1 MFFVKAWEK
10 GPNCLIS
17 YGGLKR
23 KQFKDEGCLVWSM
36 KIFFMCTHCNQG
48 TGYAR
53 VANKIVNHLASI
65 PSVEVVYYAFQ
76 NYKGLEIKDRFID
89 PRIRFLDALEL
100 DPSAV
105 CGFGDK
111 GILPSIIKEKPDVL
125 FHYNDMNVVRAIMHL
140 IPPEHMPPKKYLYL
154 DIVYPWQNIDTFEFL
169 KEYNF
174 DHIWTFLDCW
184 RDHMVNDL
192 KFDPLKVSTMVH
204 GIDFDRFVDIPKEE
218 AKVSRGF
225 KPDDFLVVN
234 MNRNSKRKVWETTI
248 KAFLELLGRENMNP
262 RIKLFCGG
270 LPFHEDGLDIGMT
283 VRSECLRRGMDANKV
298 CFHHVFINP
307 KPLHLTDAEVNEIYN
322 AGDVGI
328 STTRGEGFGLTP
340 VEHMYFNRP
349 QVVTGIPALKET
361 MGPYAH
367 FVEPKLWVRVGQDEP
382 CDGDAA
388 YCDYKDFAEHLQ
400 HCFKNPD
407 EYPNAREYLREK
419 YSWEHM
425 FKALDGQ
432 VRVHLDHSKI

>member
-10 GPNCLIS
+10 GDNCLIS

-76 NYKGLEIKDRFID
+76 NYKGMEIKDRFID

-105 CGFGDK
+105 GGFGDR
-111 GILPSIIKEKPDVL
+111 GIVPSIIKEKPDIL

-154 DIVYPWQNIDTFEFL
+154 DIMYPWQNIDTFELL

-218 AKVSRGF
+218 AKVSCGF

-234 MNRNSKRKVWETTI
+234 MNRNSRRKVWETTI
-248 KAFLELLGRENMNP
+248 KAFLELLERENMNP
-262 RIKLFCGG
+262 HIKLFCGG
-270 LPFHEDGLDIGMT
+270 LPFHEDGVDIGMT
-283 VRSECLRRGMDANKV
+283 VRSECLRRGMDVNKV

-307 KPLHLTDAEVNEIYN
+307 KPLHLTDAEVNEMYN

-367 FVEPKLWVRVGQDEP
+367 FVEPKLWIRIGQDEP
-382 CDGDAA
+382 YDGDAA
-388 YCDYKDFAEHLQ
+388 YCDYKDFADHLQ

-432 VRVHLDHSKI
+432 VRVHLDHSKF

>member
-1 MFFVKAWEK
+1 
-10 GPNCLIS
+10 
-17 YGGLKR
+17 
-23 KQFKDEGCLVWSM
+23 
-36 KIFFMCTHCNQG
+36 
-48 TGYAR
+48 
-53 VANKIVNHLASI
+53 VNHLASL
-65 PSVEVVYYAFQ
+65 PDVEVVYYAFQ
-76 NYKGLEIKDRFID
+76 NYKGQEIKDRFID

-100 DPSAV
+100 DPSAEG
-105 CGFGDK
+105 GFGDK

-125 FHYNDMNVVRAIMHL
+125 FHYNDMNVVRDIMRL

-154 DIVYPWQNIDTFEFL
+154 DIVYPWQNIDTFEIL

-184 RDHMVNDL
+184 TDHMINDL
-192 KFDPLKVSTMVH
+192 KFDPSKVSTMVH

-234 MNRNSKRKVWETTI
+234 MNRNSGRKMWETTI
-248 KAFLELLGRENMNP
+248 KAFLELLERENMNP

-270 LPFHEDGLDIGMT
+270 LSFHKDGVDIGMT
-283 VRSECLRRGMDANKV
+283 VRSECLRRGMDADKV

-307 KPLHLTDAEVNEIYN
+307 KPLHLTDAEVNEMYN

-340 VEHMYFNRP
+340 VEHMYLNRP

-367 FVEPKLWVRVGQDEP
+367 FVEPKLWIRIGQAEP
-382 CDGDAA
+382 HDGEVA
-388 YCDYKDFAEHLQ
+388 YCDYRDFADHLQ
-400 HCFKNPD
+400 YCFKNPD
-407 EYPNAREYLREK
+407 AYPNAREYLKEK
-419 YSWEHM
+419 YSWDHLY
-425 FKALDGQ
+425 KALDGEFNKDGQ
-432 VRVHLDHSKI
+432 IRVGDS

>member
-1 MFFVKAWEK
+1 
-10 GPNCLIS
+10 
-17 YGGLKR
+17 
-23 KQFKDEGCLVWSM
+23 
-36 KIFFMCTHCNQG
+36 MCTHCNQG

-53 VANKIVNHLASI
+53 VANKLVNHLASLRG
-65 PSVEVVYYAFQ
+65 VEVVYYAFQ
-76 NYKGLEIKDRFID
+76 NYKGQEIKDRFID

-100 DPSAV
+100 DPEAEG
-105 CGFGDK
+105 GFGDR
-111 GILPSIIKEKPDVL
+111 GILPSIINEKPDVL
-125 FHYNDMNVVRAIMHL
+125 FHYNDMNVVRDIMRL

-154 DIVYPWQNIDTFEFL
+154 DIVYPWQNIDTFEIL

-184 RDHMVNDL
+184 TDHMINDL
-192 KFDPLKVSTMVH
+192 KFDSSKVSTMVH

-234 MNRNSKRKVWETTI
+234 MNRNSGRKMWETTI
-248 KAFLELLGRENMNP
+248 KAFLELLKRENMNP

-270 LPFHEDGLDIGMT
+270 LSFHTDGVDIGMT
-283 VRSECLRRGMDANKV
+283 VRSECLRRGMDIDKV

-307 KPLHLTDAEVNEIYN
+307 KPLHLTDAEVNEMYN

-340 VEHMYFNRP
+340 VEHMYLNRP

-367 FVEPKLWVRVGQDEP
+367 FVEPKLWVRIGQAESH
-382 CDGDAA
+382 DGEVA
-388 YCDYKDFAEHLQ
+388 YCDYNDFADHLQ

-407 EYPNAREYLREK
+407 VFPNAREYLREK
-419 YSWEHM
+419 YSWEHLY
-425 FKALDGQ
+425 KALDKEFNKDGQ
-432 VRVHLDHSKI
+432 VRIGDS

>member
-1 MFFVKAWEK
+1 
-10 GPNCLIS
+10 
-17 YGGLKR
+17 
-23 KQFKDEGCLVWSM
+23 M

-48 TGYAR
+48 TGYSR
-53 VANKIVNHLASI
+53 VANKLVNHLASL
-65 PSVEVVYYAFQ
+65 PGVEVVYYAFQ
-76 NYKGLEIKDRFID
+76 NYKGQEIKDRFID
-89 PRIRFLDALEL
+89 PRIRFYDAMEL
-100 DPSAV
+100 DPSAEG
-105 CGFGDK
+105 GFGDA

-125 FHYNDMNVVRAIMHL
+125 FHYNDMNVVRDIMRL

-154 DIVYPWQNIDTFEFL
+154 DIVYPWQNIDTFEIL
-169 KEYNF
+169 KEYKF

-184 RDHMVNDL
+184 TNHMIDDL
-192 KFDPLKVSTMVH
+192 KFDPSKVSTMVH

-234 MNRNSKRKVWETTI
+234 MNRNSGRKMWETTI
-248 KAFLELLGRENMNP
+248 KAFLELLERENMNP

-270 LPFHEDGLDIGMT
+270 LPFHKDGVDIGMT
-283 VRSECLRRGMDANKV
+283 ARSECLRRGMDVDKV

-340 VEHMYFNRP
+340 VEHMYLNRP

-367 FVEPKLWVRVGQDEP
+367 FVEPKLWVRIGQAEP
-382 CDGDAA
+382 HDGEVA
-388 YCDYKDFAEHLQ
+388 YCDYKDFADHLQ

-407 EYPNAREYLREK
+407 AFPNAREYLREK

-425 FKALDGQ
+425 FKVLDEVFKNGQ
-432 VRVHLDHSKI
+432 VRVGDS

>member
-1 MFFVKAWEK
+1 M
-10 GPNCLIS
+10 IS

-76 NYKGLEIKDRFID
+76 NYKGMEIKDRFID

-105 CGFGDK
+105 GGFGDR
-111 GILPSIIKEKPDVL
+111 GIVPSIIKEKPDIL

-154 DIVYPWQNIDTFEFL
+154 DIMYPWQNIDTFELL

-218 AKVSRGF
+218 AKVSCGF

-234 MNRNSKRKVWETTI
+234 MNRNSRRKVWETTI
-248 KAFLELLGRENMNP
+248 KAFLELLERENMNP
-262 RIKLFCGG
+262 HIKLFCGG
-270 LPFHEDGLDIGMT
+270 LPFHEDGVDIGMT
-283 VRSECLRRGMDANKV
+283 VRSECLRRGMDVNKV

-307 KPLHLTDAEVNEIYN
+307 KPLHLTDAEVNEMYN

-367 FVEPKLWVRVGQDEP
+367 FVEPKLWIRIGQDEP
-382 CDGDAA
+382 YDGDAA
-388 YCDYKDFAEHLQ
+388 YCDYKDFADHLQ

-432 VRVHLDHSKI
+432 VRVHLDHSKF

>member
-1 MFFVKAWEK
+1 
-10 GPNCLIS
+10 
-17 YGGLKR
+17 
-23 KQFKDEGCLVWSM
+23 M

-53 VANKIVNHLASI
+53 VANKLVNHLASL
-65 PSVEVVYYAFQ
+65 PGVEVVYYAFQ
-76 NYKGLEIKDRFID
+76 NYKGQEIKDRFID

-100 DPSAV
+100 DPSAEG
-105 CGFGDK
+105 GFGDK

-125 FHYNDMNVVRAIMHL
+125 FHYNDMNVVRDIMRL
-140 IPPEHMPPKKYLYL
+140 IPPEHMPLKKYLYL
-154 DIVYPWQNIDTFEFL
+154 DIVYPWQNIDTFEIL

-184 RDHMVNDL
+184 TDHMVNDL
-192 KFDPLKVSTMVH
+192 KFDPSKVSTMVH
-204 GIDFDRFVDIPKEE
+204 GIDFDRFVDIPKEK

-234 MNRNSKRKVWETTI
+234 MNRNSGRKVWETTI
-248 KAFLELLGRENMNP
+248 KAFLELLERENMNP

-270 LPFHEDGLDIGMT
+270 LPFHRDGIDVGMT
-283 VRSECLRRGMDANKV
+283 VRSECLRRGMDVDKV
-298 CFHHVFINP
+298 CYHHVFINP
-307 KPLHLTDAEVNEIYN
+307 KPLHLTDAEVNEMYN

-340 VEHMYFNRP
+340 VEHMYLNRP

-367 FVEPKLWVRVGQDEP
+367 FVEPKL
-382 CDGDAA
+382 
-388 YCDYKDFAEHLQ
+388 
-400 HCFKNPD
+400 
-407 EYPNAREYLREK
+407 
-419 YSWEHM
+419 
-425 FKALDGQ
+425 
-432 VRVHLDHSKI
+432 

>member
-1 MFFVKAWEK
+1 
-10 GPNCLIS
+10 
-17 YGGLKR
+17 
-23 KQFKDEGCLVWSM
+23 M

-53 VANKIVNHLASI
+53 VANKLVNHLASL
-65 PSVEVVYYAFQ
+65 PGVEVVYYAFQ
-76 NYKGLEIKDRFID
+76 NYKGQEIKDRFID

-100 DPSAV
+100 DPSAEG
-105 CGFGDK
+105 GFGDA
-111 GILPSIIKEKPDVL
+111 GIIPSIIKEKPDVL
-125 FHYNDMNVVRAIMHL
+125 FHYNDINVVRDIMRL

-154 DIVYPWQNIDTFEFL
+154 DIVYPWQNIDTFEIL

-184 RDHMVNDL
+184 TDHMVNDL
-192 KFDPLKVSTMVH
+192 KFDPSKVSTMVH
-204 GIDFDRFVDIPKEE
+204 GIDFDRFVDVPKEE

-234 MNRNSKRKVWETTI
+234 MNRNSGRKMWETTV
-248 KAFLELLGRENMNP
+248 KAFLELLERENMNP

-270 LPFHEDGLDIGMT
+270 LPFHKDGVDIGMT
-283 VRSECLRRGMDANKV
+283 VRSECLRRGMDADKV

-307 KPLHLTDAEVNEIYN
+307 KPLHLTDAEVNEMYN

-340 VEHMYFNRP
+340 VEHMYLNRP

-367 FVEPKLWVRVGQDEP
+367 FVEPKLWVRIGQAEP
-382 CDGDAA
+382 HDGEVA
-388 YCDYKDFAEHLQ
+388 YCDYRGLRRSSPVLLQ
-400 HCFKNPD
+400 KP
-407 EYPNAREYLREK
+407 R
-419 YSWEHM
+419 
-425 FKALDGQ
+425 
-432 VRVHLDHSKI
+432 

>member
-1 MFFVKAWEK
+1 
-10 GPNCLIS
+10 
-17 YGGLKR
+17 
-23 KQFKDEGCLVWSM
+23 
-36 KIFFMCTHCNQG
+36 
-48 TGYAR
+48 
-53 VANKIVNHLASI
+53 
-65 PSVEVVYYAFQ
+65 
-76 NYKGLEIKDRFID
+76 
-89 PRIRFLDALEL
+89 
-100 DPSAV
+100 
-105 CGFGDK
+105 
-111 GILPSIIKEKPDVL
+111 
-125 FHYNDMNVVRAIMHL
+125 MNVVRDIMRL

-154 DIVYPWQNIDTFEFL
+154 DIVYPWQNIDTFEIL
-169 KEYNF
+169 KEYKF

-184 RDHMVNDL
+184 TNHMIDDL
-192 KFDPLKVSTMVH
+192 KFDPSKVSTMVH

-234 MNRNSKRKVWETTI
+234 MNRNSGRKMWETTI
-248 KAFLELLGRENMNP
+248 KAFLELLERENMNP

-270 LPFHEDGLDIGMT
+270 LPFHKDGVDIGMT
-283 VRSECLRRGMDANKV
+283 ARSECLRRGMDVDKV

-340 VEHMYFNRP
+340 VEHMYLNRP
-349 QVVTGIPALKET
+349 QVVTGVPALKET

-367 FVEPKLWVRVGQDEP
+367 FVEPKLWVRIGQAEP
-382 CDGDAA
+382 HDGEVA
-388 YCDYKDFAEHLQ
+388 YCDYKDFADHLQ

-407 EYPNAREYLREK
+407 AFPNAREYLREK

-425 FKALDGQ
+425 FKVLDEVFDNGQ
-432 VRVHLDHSKI
+432 VRVGDS

>member
-1 MFFVKAWEK
+1 
-10 GPNCLIS
+10 
-17 YGGLKR
+17 
-23 KQFKDEGCLVWSM
+23 M

-53 VANKIVNHLASI
+53 VANKLVNHLASL
-65 PSVEVVYYAFQ
+65 PDVEVVYYAFQ
-76 NYKGLEIKDRFID
+76 NYKGQEIKDRFID
-89 PRIRFLDALEL
+89 PRIRFLDAMEL
-100 DPSAV
+100 DPEAPG
-105 CGFGDK
+105 GFGDK

-125 FHYNDMNVVRAIMHL
+125 FHYNDMNVVRDIMRL

-154 DIVYPWQNIDTFEFL
+154 DIVYPWQNIDTFEIL

-184 RDHMVNDL
+184 TDHMINDL
-192 KFDPLKVSTMVH
+192 KFDSSKVSTMVH

-234 MNRNSKRKVWETTI
+234 MNRNSGRKMWETTV
-248 KAFLELLGRENMNP
+248 KAFLELLERENMNP

-270 LPFHEDGLDIGMT
+270 LSFHNDGVDIGMT
-283 VRSECLRRGMDANKV
+283 VRSECLRRGMDVDKV

-307 KPLHLTDAEVNEIYN
+307 KPLHLTDAEVNEMYN

-340 VEHMYFNRP
+340 VEHMYLNRP
-349 QVVTGIPALKET
+349 QVVTGVPALKET

-367 FVEPKLWVRVGQDEP
+367 FVEPKLWVRIGQAEP
-382 CDGDAA
+382 HDGEVA
-388 YCDYKDFAEHLQ
+388 YCDYKDFADHLQ

-407 EYPNAREYLREK
+407 AFPNAREYLREK
-419 YSWEHM
+419 YSWEHLY
-425 FKALDGQ
+425 KALDEVFDNGQ
-432 VRVHLDHSKI
+432 VRVGDS